1 MIMKRI
7 FMGVAALVLWAGT
20 ALGQANEAIE
30 DVIGSQ
36 LQAFNDRD
44 VTEAFS
50 YASPMIQ
57 GIFREP
63 QNFGMMVERG
73 YPMVWDNSDVRFL
86 DLREEQGMILQRV
99 MIKDAEGVIHTLEYA
114 MIETPNGW
122 QINGVA
128 LVAPD
133 LAA

>member
-20 ALGQANEAIE
+20 AFGQANEAIE
-30 DVIGSQ
+30 DVIGNQ